1 MPILSRVGTG
11 LFLKSAGG
19 GGSSAEPGEAI
30 FHADN
35 WNQLDTW
42 NAYTNYTWTV
52 PEGVT
57 SISVVCVGGGGGGQ
71 PEHDGASGC
80 GAGLAYKNNITVVP
94 GTDISV
100 VVGGG
105 GFEQNWGGSYGMAGY
120 DSWIEYPA
128 TGGTKY
134 ARAGG
139 GERADKTQANS
150 YITNSNHGIPSE
162 DYDGGGNGGAGAAW
176 NGCRQGG
183 GAAGGYNGGGLN
195 NNGIPGNVS
204 YSGNNA
210 TNGYAGGGGGGGSA
224 NSSGSHSCGG
234 GAGVGIYGQGS
245 DGQHAEN
252 ASSPTMQTSYSGKG
266 GSYDPWSYETNG
278 LSLSSYIHNTG
289 LRGYTNA
296 ESQSTYANPGMNT
309 PNGENSNGTDFLLG
323 SSATRR
329 YLRDYYDQGQSQTR
343 PDGGFP
349 GGGGGGGH
357 SGSPAGAGG
366 NGVVRIIWGNINGMK
381 REFPTQGVNK
391 TTVYPGLSGATVD
404 ENGKQLMY

>member
-1 MPILSRVGTG
+1 MPALSRVGTA
-11 LFLKSAGG
+11 LFLGKKSGG
-19 GGSSAEPGEAI
+19 GSAEPGEAI

-42 NAYTNYTWTV
+42 NAYTTYTWTV

-71 PEHDGASGC
+71 PDHDGASGC
-80 GAGLAYKNNITVVP
+80 GAALAYKNNITVVP

-100 VVGGG
+100 IVGGG
-105 GFEQNWGGSYGMAGY
+105 GFEQNWGGNYGMAGY

-139 GERADKTQANS
+139 GERADKTQGG

-162 DYDGGGNGGAGAAW
+162 DYDGGGNGGSGYSQS
-176 NGCRQGG
+176 GCRQGG

-195 NNGIPGNVS
+195 NNGTPGNLG
-204 YSGNNA
+204 YSGAYA
-210 TNGYAGGGGGGGSA
+210 TNGYNGGGGGGGSQ
-224 NSSGSHSCGG
+224 NSNGSHACGG
-234 GAGVGIYGQGS
+234 GGGVGIYGQGS

-252 ASSPTMQTSYSGKG
+252 ASSPTMQTSYAGKG
-266 GSYDPWSYETNG
+266 GSYNPWSSETNG

-296 ESQSTYANPGMNT
+296 ESNTTFANPGTNT

-357 SGSPAGAGG
+357 SGSGSGAGG
-366 NGVVRIIWGNINGMK
+366 NGVVRIVWGNINGMK

-391 TTVYPGLSGATVD
+391 TDVYPGLSGSTID

>member
-19 GGSSAEPGEAI
+19 GSSAEPGEAI

-35 WNQLDTW
+35 WTQLLTW

-57 SISVVCVGGGGGGQ
+57 SISVICVGGGGGGQ

-80 GAGLAYKNNITVVP
+80 GGALAYKNNITVVP
-94 GTDISV
+94 GTNISV

-128 TGGTKY
+128 GGTKY

-162 DYDGGGNGGAGAAW
+162 DFDGGGSGGSGVAW
-176 NGCRQGG
+176 SGCRQGG
-183 GAAGGYNGGGLN
+183 GAAGGYSGGGLTVR
-195 NNGIPGNVS
+195 GTPGNVS
-204 YSGNNA
+204 YSGYSA
-210 TNGYAGGGGGGGSA
+210 TNGVNGGGGGGGSQ
-224 NSSGSHSCGG
+224 NSNGSHACGG
-234 GAGVGIYGQGS
+234 GAGVGIYGMGS

-252 ASSPTMQTSYSGKG
+252 ASSPTMQTSYAGKG
-266 GSYDPWSYETNG
+266 GSYDPWAGESNG
-278 LSLSSYIHNTG
+278 LSLNSYIHNTG

-296 ESQSTYANPGMNT
+296 ESNTTFANPGSNT
-309 PNGENSNGTDFLLG
+309 PNGENSNGTDLMLG
-323 SSATRR
+323 SGADRR
-329 YLRDYYDQGQSQTR
+329 YIRDYSPLTQGQPQSR

-349 GGGGGGGH
+349 GGGGGGAH

-366 NGVVRIIWGNINGMK
+366 NGVVRIVWGTINSMT
-381 REFPTQGVNK
+381 REFPNQGVNL
-391 TTVYPGLSGATVD
+391 TTEYPGLSGATVD

>member
-1 MPILSRVGTG
+1 MPALSRVGTA
-11 LFLKSAGG
+11 LFLGKKSGG
-19 GGSSAEPGEAI
+19 GSAEPGEAI

-42 NAYTNYTWTV
+42 NAYTTYTWTV

-71 PEHDGASGC
+71 PDHDGASGC
-80 GAGLAYKNNITVVP
+80 GAALAYKNNITVVP

-105 GFEQNWGGSYGMAGY
+105 GYEQNWGGNYGMAGY

-139 GERADKTQANS
+139 GERADKTQGG

-162 DYDGGGNGGAGAAW
+162 DYDGGGNGGSGYSQS
-176 NGCRQGG
+176 GCRQGG

-195 NNGIPGNVS
+195 NNGTPGNLG
-204 YSGNNA
+204 YSGAYA
-210 TNGYAGGGGGGGSA
+210 TNGYNGGGGGGGSQ
-224 NSSGSHSCGG
+224 NSNGSHACGG
-234 GAGVGIYGQGS
+234 GGGVGIYGQGS

-252 ASSPTMQTSYSGKG
+252 ASSPTMQTSYAGKG
-266 GSYDPWSYETNG
+266 GSYNPWSSETNG

-296 ESQSTYANPGMNT
+296 ESNTTFANPGTNT

-357 SGSPAGAGG
+357 SGSGSGAGG
-366 NGVVRIIWGNINGMK
+366 NGVVRIVWGNINGMK
-381 REFPTQGVNK
+381 REFPTQGVNM
-391 TTVYPGLSGATVD
+391 TTVYPGLSGATID

>member
-1 MPILSRVGTG
+1 MPALSRVGTA
-11 LFLKSAGG
+11 LFLGKKSGG
-19 GGSSAEPGEAI
+19 GSAEPGEAI

-42 NAYTNYTWTV
+42 NAYTTYTWTV

-71 PEHDGASGC
+71 PDHDGASGC
-80 GAGLAYKNNITVVP
+80 GAALAYKNNITVVP

-105 GFEQNWGGSYGMAGY
+105 GYEQNWGGNYGMAGY

-139 GERADKTQANS
+139 GERADKTQGG

-162 DYDGGGNGGAGAAW
+162 DYDGGGNGGSGYSQS
-176 NGCRQGG
+176 GCRQGG

-195 NNGIPGNVS
+195 NNGTPGNLG
-204 YSGNNA
+204 YSGAYA
-210 TNGYAGGGGGGGSA
+210 TNGYNGGGGGGGSQ
-224 NSSGSHSCGG
+224 NSNGSHACGG
-234 GAGVGIYGQGS
+234 GGGVGIYGQGS

-252 ASSPTMQTSYSGKG
+252 ASSPTMQTSYAGKG
-266 GSYDPWSYETNG
+266 GSYNPWSSETNG

-296 ESQSTYANPGMNT
+296 ESNTTFANPGTNT

-357 SGSPAGAGG
+357 SGSGSGAGG
-366 NGVVRIIWGNINGMK
+366 NGVVRIVWGNINGMK
-381 REFPTQGVNK
+381 REFPTQGVNM
-391 TTVYPGLSGATVD
+391 TTAYPGLSGATID